1 MKDTHKLLFLGA
13 LAGGLVLAAAKALAW
28 KRSAKWRSL
37 QRSRS
42 DADIRRLD
50 ESVAPTAPF

>member
-28 KRSAKWRSL
+28 KRRANWRSL

-42 DADIRRLD
+42 DADVRRLD